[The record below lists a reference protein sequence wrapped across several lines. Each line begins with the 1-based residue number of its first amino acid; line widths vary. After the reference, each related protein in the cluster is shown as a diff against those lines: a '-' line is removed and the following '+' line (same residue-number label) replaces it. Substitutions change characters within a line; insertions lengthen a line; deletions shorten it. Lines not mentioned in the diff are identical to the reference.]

1 MREHL
6 TMMIKPASAACNLA
20 CDYCFYLDT
29 ARNRSVH
36 HHPVMSDEVA
46 GKIIDKSMALARN
59 IQFVFQGG
67 EPSLAGLSFFE
78 RFVSRVNERQGE
90 GQRIT
95 WAFQTNGVGLDRSW
109 ADFFKAHGFL
119 VGVSFDGTR
128 RLHDLHRVD
137 RQGLGSGRSVLN
149 TIDLFTKEGV
159 DFNIL
164 SVVTNDLVD
173 NVQMLYSF
181 LNEHGLHY
189 QQYIPCIDPMQGGK
203 RFLSA
208 EGYERFLKAM
218 FDLWFDSFMN
228 QTPVSNRF
236 FDNLVGMIAGYPP
249 ESCDMAG
256 ICSVQYV
263 FEANGDV
270 YPCDFYCTDEHRLG
284 TILFD
289 EFSTLDERRRGM
301 RFIEES
307 SNTIDGCETCPWK
320 HLCRGGC
327 KRYRND
333 DGYRFCS
340 TMMGFFP
347 YVIERLHYV
356 AKQITPP

>member
-1 MREHL
+1 MRENL
-6 TMMIKPASAACNLA
+6 TMMIKPASAACNLG

-29 ARNRSVH
+29 ASNREVH
-36 HHPVMSDEVA
+36 HHPIMGDDVA
-46 GKIIDKSMALARN
+46 RAIIDKSMALAQN

-78 RFVSRVNERQGE
+78 RFVARVNERQGE

-95 WAFQTNGVGLDRSW
+95 WAFQTNGVGLDESW
-109 ADFFKAHGFL
+109 ARFFKANDIL
-119 VGVSFDGTR
+119 VGISFDGAR
-128 RLHDLHRVD
+128 RLHDLHRID
-137 RQGLGSGRSVLN
+137 HHGAGSGRRVLD
-149 TIDLFTKEGV
+149 TIALFTKEAV
-159 DFNIL
+159 EFNIL
-164 SVVTNDLVD
+164 SVVTNDMVD

-181 LNEHGLHY
+181 LGEHGLHY
-189 QQYIPCIDPMQGGK
+189 QQYIPCIDPIVGMHS
-203 RFLSA
+203 FLSA
-208 EGYERFLKAM
+208 EEYERFLKAM
-218 FDLWFDSFMN
+218 FDLWFDSFMK

-263 FEANGDV
+263 SEANGDI
-270 YPCDFYCTDEHRLG
+270 YPCDFYCTDEYRLG
-284 TILFD
+284 NILVD
-289 EFSTLDERRRGM
+289 EFPTLDAKRM
-301 RFIEES
+301 ALRFIEES
-307 SNTIDGCETCPWK
+307 PNTIDECVTCPWK

-327 KRYRND
+327 KRYRSD

-340 TMMGFFP
+340 TMKGFFP

-356 AKQITPP
+356 AKQIIPT